1 LGLCAEHFGWISAPL
16 VMTPI
21 AIVGLF
27 LSLLIRRV
35 LENPTGAK
43 DVSRGGAV
51 IVAAEATSPV

>member
-1 LGLCAEHFGWISAPL
+1 
-16 VMTPI
+16 MTPI